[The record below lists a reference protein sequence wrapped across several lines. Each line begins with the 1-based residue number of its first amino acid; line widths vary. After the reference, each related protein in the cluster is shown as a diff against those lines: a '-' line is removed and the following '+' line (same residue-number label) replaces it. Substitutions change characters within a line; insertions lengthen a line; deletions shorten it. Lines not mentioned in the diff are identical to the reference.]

1 MLQCKYQPNRKANTM
16 KQFIIQQSIDINLQY
31 IVEANDA
38 DEAME
43 KYSNEPFDRNK
54 ILWVEVLDWD
64 KAWDAVEIN
73 EVEKLT
79 PMPATDLAKWIE
91 AGVL

>member
-1 MLQCKYQPNRKANTM
+1 
-16 KQFIIQQSIDINLQY
+16 
-31 IVEANDA
+31 
-38 DEAME
+38 ME

-64 KAWDAVEIN
+64 KAWDVVEIN

>member
-1 MLQCKYQPNRKANTM
+1 M
-16 KQFIIQQSIDINLQY
+16 KQFIIQQTVDINIQY
-31 IVEANDA
+31 IVEANDV

-54 ILWVEVLDWD
+54 ILWIDVLDWD
-64 KAWDAVEIN
+64 KAWDAVEYTG
-73 EVEKLT
+73 EVQELM

>member
-1 MLQCKYQPNRKANTM
+1 M
-16 KQFIIQQSIDINLQY
+16 KQFIILQTVDINIQY
-31 IVEANDA
+31 IVEANDVE
-38 DEAME
+38 EAME

-54 ILWVEVLDWD
+54 ILWIDVLDWD
-64 KAWDAVEIN
+64 KAWDAVEYTG

-79 PMPATDLAKWIE
+79 TMPATELTKWIE

>member
-1 MLQCKYQPNRKANTM
+1 M
-16 KQFIIQQSIDINLQY
+16 KQFIIQQTVDINIQY
-31 IVEANDA
+31 IVEANDV

-54 ILWVEVLDWD
+54 ILWIDVLDWD
-64 KAWDAVEIN
+64 KAWDAVEYTG
-73 EVEKLT
+73 EVQELT

-91 AGVL
+91 AGVLW